1 MTSPESKFALVAH
14 PQHQNS
20 IGHRIVA
27 VERNVA
33 GPSARD
39 EQFSEIVL
47 DRASDERM
55 VAQ

>member
-1 MTSPESKFALVAH
+1 MTACESKFARVAH